1 MPERSWFA
9 RLAPR
14 SSLIAGYVSALLVL
28 VVGVLIYRST
38 HLTVDAYDTVVQTHQ
53 LLDAVRQVDED
64 VQKTESEQ
72 RDYLITGDDAAFTA
86 YNESLDAGVTSLE
99 RLRTLANSNLLYTT
113 RVDTFVYFARLR
125 LAELGEASRVRREEG
140 FEAAQAFVRTD
151 RGEYA
156 MQQIRRLS
164 ALLYSDIGATGLQ
177 ALSDVRRE
185 QWVAAVMVIIGILA
199 AAWLVV
205 LTMALYRRQ
214 AREQERMY
222 AELEDQSF
230 ALQLQAAELEAANA
244 ELEGTTRDMV
254 RQTAEA
260 EANQLRLSG
269 ILESAT
275 DAIIS
280 FDDDKQ
286 IVYVNAAAERMFD
299 IDADQIIGSGIMTLI
314 PERLREQFASYI
326 AAARF
331 DLPGGSQDVRR
342 REVLALRA
350 DGTELPAEASIAYA
364 QAGQQGLYT
373 AIMRDVSQRRQVEE
387 QLRQSQKMEA
397 VGRLA
402 GGIAHDFNNLLTVI
416 SASSDFLLQDQ
427 SPDPESIREDVIEI
441 RRATDRAAGL
451 TRQLLAFSRR
461 QIVQPQLLDLNSVV
475 AEMEIML
482 RRLIGEDVR
491 LDTSYTDNLGIIR
504 IDRGQ
509 LEQVIVNLV
518 VNARDAMLDGGRIE
532 ITTSSAP
539 ATMHTAIAAEA
550 DPRYGFVVLS
560 VRDTGTGM
568 NRDTQARIFEPFF
581 TTKEQGKGTGLGL
594 PTVYGIIKQAGG
606 DVVVQSEPGRGSE
619 FLLYFPRVETEPVTE
634 QTALHTTAD
643 PLGGTETILVVEDEE
658 AVRRLAHRILES
670 RGYTVL
676 DASNGQ
682 EAIDVMAGTERHID
696 MIVSDVVMPVMGGR
710 ELVERLLPVY
720 PLLRVLFMTG
730 YTEDTLLQHRIA
742 EFGITV
748 LEKPFTPES
757 LARAVRMTLD
767 RGYGRR
773 PSVVEIRTA

>member
-1 MPERSWFA
+1 
-9 RLAPR
+9 
-14 SSLIAGYVSALLVL
+14 LLVL

-125 LAELGEASRVRREEG
+125 LAELGEASRIRREEG

-164 ALLYSDIGATGLQ
+164 ALLYSDIGDAGLQ

-185 QWVAAVMVIIGILA
+185 QWVAAVVVIIGILA
-199 AAWLVV
+199 AAWLIV
-205 LTMALYRRQ
+205 LTMALHRRQ
-214 AREQERMY
+214 AREQERIY
-222 AELEDQSF
+222 TELEEQSF

-280 FDDDKQ
+280 FDDDKR
-286 IVYVNAAAERMFD
+286 IVYVNAAAERMFGV
-299 IDADQIIGSGIMTLI
+299 DADQIAGAEIMTLI

-331 DLPGGSQDVRR
+331 DLPGSSQDVRR

-373 AIMRDVSQRRQVEE
+373 AIMRDVSQRRQLEE

-491 LDTSYTDNLGIIR
+491 LDTSYADNLGIIQ

-518 VNARDAMLDGGRIE
+518 VNARDAMPKGGRIE
-532 ITTSSAP
+532 IATSSAP

-594 PTVYGIIKQAGG
+594 PKVYGIIKQAGG

-619 FLLYFPRVETEPVTE
+619 FLLYFPRVETEPATE

-682 EAIDVMAGTERHID
+682 EAIDVMARAEQHID